1 MVVYME
7 LIIGNRMLLLR
18 KKNGS
23 QQLTEEDV
31 EMEGERCRLGK
42 RVKTRFLRSFWDLVK
57 KIENESDIET
67 EKNS

>member
-1 MVVYME
+1 ME

-42 RVKTRFLRSFWDLVK
+42 RVKTRFLRSF
-57 KIENESDIET
+57 
-67 EKNS
+67 